1 MVMAETV
8 LSMARSLVG
17 NAITKAG
24 EAAAAEISLLI
35 GVNKEIWFI
44 KDELKTMQAFL
55 MTAEE
60 MGKKTQAVESVGGA
74 SKGFIF

>member
-17 NAITKAG
+17 NAFTKAG

-35 GVNKEIWFI
+35 GVNKEIW
-44 KDELKTMQAFL
+44 
-55 MTAEE
+55 
-60 MGKKTQAVESVGGA
+60 
-74 SKGFIF
+74 